1 MKRGRETWCQNMKS
15 HCPTIEISQLDFA
28 IGKCQM
34 MALNFKLFFSV
45 QDIGNESNI
54 CAITKEKPR
63 SKTC

>member
-1 MKRGRETWCQNMKS
+1 MKRGRETWCQNMQS
-15 HCPTIEISQLDFA
+15 HGASIQISQLDFA

-54 CAITKEKPR
+54 CAITKEKAR